1 MLVSSQEINVF
12 LQTEGKGMLVNI
24 VAENLAEECA
34 IVVQKAELI
43 SYTTQYLAEIYKQ
56 IC

>member
-1 MLVSSQEINVF
+1 MSSQEINVF